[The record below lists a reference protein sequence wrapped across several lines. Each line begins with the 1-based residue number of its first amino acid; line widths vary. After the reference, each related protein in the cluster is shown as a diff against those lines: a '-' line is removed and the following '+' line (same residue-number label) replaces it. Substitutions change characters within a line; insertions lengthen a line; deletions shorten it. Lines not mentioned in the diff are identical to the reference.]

1 MLRFTKHSF
10 NSLIH
15 CCTDKSQ
22 WLNSR
27 KQEPQTV
34 IPIMAFATFTAAHL
48 DEHVVGEKWPVKM
61 WSTTNSNI
69 FVNTKPPSPA
79 YGNAGSSSKVDD
91 THPIYVFLLATAR
104 DPTMSYKPLWTSI
117 MVSLHHSRAVFICSA
132 FSNELCCLGSS
143 CSTLVDMWVL
153 LVFFHTLVF
162 KEQCCLHALGVEVLP
177 CCAAWVAQQ

>member
-22 WLNSR
+22 WLNSS

-34 IPIMAFATFTAAHL
+34 IPIMAFASFTAAHL

-117 MVSLHHSRAVFICSA
+117 MVLLHHSRAVFICSA
-132 FSNELCCLGSS
+132 FSNVLCCLGSS

-162 KEQCCLHALGVEVLP
+162 KEQCCLHALGVEVLL
-177 CCAAWVAQQ
+177 CCAAWVAQH